1 MMLLFTLELLS
12 TCFLCGLRGVV
23 GVFHLIAQPLPALM
37 LRKVVFI
44 KKKNSLFCLQTINQ
58 SETVLCPYLM
68 VHWETSLGRIACQ
81 NADTIPRSAR

>member
-37 LRKVVFI
+37 FRKVVI
-44 KKKNSLFCLQTINQ
+44 ILKKKFFIL
-58 SETVLCPYLM
+58 SE
-68 VHWETSLGRIACQ
+68 
-81 NADTIPRSAR
+81 NN